1 VSSGFD
7 RQINEQPTTR
17 YARSGSVSIAYQVI
31 GDGPRD
37 LVFVSG
43 WVSHL
48 ESGWD
53 EPLLAG
59 FRRRLASFSRLI
71 LFDKRGTGMSD
82 RVPDASLPTL
92 EQRMDDVRAVM
103 DAAGS
108 ERAALF
114 GQSEGAS
121 MAILFA
127 ATYPERT
134 TALITFGAFA
144 SRVWSPDYPW
154 APTPEQRQGLY
165 DNIEKNWGG
174 DIDMSALAPSLAHD
188 AGFRRR
194 LSTYLRLSASPGAAM
209 ALARMNTEI
218 DVRKVLPAI
227 RVPTLILHRT
237 GDLDANMEEGR
248 YIAARIPG
256 AKFLEL
262 PGPDHLP
269 WVGDQAEVT
278 DEIEE
283 FLTGIRPAP
292 QPDRMLAT
300 VLFTDIVGSTERAA
314 ALGDKAWRDVLE
326 RHHASVRGE
335 LTHFRGHEVTTTG
348 DGFLATFDG
357 PARAVRCA
365 VAIRDRLHD
374 SGLEVRAGVHTG
386 ECERMGDN
394 IGGLAVHIGSRVA
407 GLAGPGEVL
416 ASSTV
421 KDLVAGSGIVFEDR
435 GAHPLKGIPGEWRVF
450 KVAGVGAI

>member
-1 VSSGFD
+1 MSAGFS
-7 RQINEQPTTR
+7 RQVTAQPTTR
-17 YARSGSVSIAYQVI
+17 YARSGSVSIAYQVV

-37 LVFVSG
+37 LVFVGG

-53 EPLLAG
+53 EPLLAR
-59 FRRRLASFSRLI
+59 FRRRLSSFSRLI

-82 RVPDASLPTL
+82 RVPDANLPTL

-108 ERAALF
+108 DRAALF

-134 TALITFGAFA
+134 TAVVTFGAFA
-144 SRVWSPDYPW
+144 SRIRHPDYPW
-154 APTPEQRQGLY
+154 APTTEERQRFYEL
-165 DNIEKNWGG
+165 IERDWGG
-174 DIDMSALAPSLAHD
+174 EMDMTELAPSMAHD
-188 AGFRRR
+188 DGFRRR
-194 LSTYLRLSASPGAAM
+194 LSTLLRLSASPGAAL

-218 DVRKVLPAI
+218 DVRGILSAI
-227 RVPTLILHRT
+227 RVPTLIMHRT
-237 GDLDANMEEGR
+237 GDRDANIEEGR

-262 PGPDHLP
+262 PGSDHLP
-269 WVGDQAEVT
+269 WVGDQAEVV

-292 QPDRMLAT
+292 EPDRVLST
-300 VLFTDIVGSTERAA
+300 VLFTDIVGSTERASS
-314 ALGDKAWRDVLE
+314 LGDSAWRDVLE
-326 RHHASVRGE
+326 QHHASVRRE
-335 LTHFRGHEVTTTG
+335 LAHFRGQEIATTG

-365 VAIRDRLHD
+365 VAIRDRMRE

-407 GLAGPGEVL
+407 GLASPGEVL

-421 KDLVAGSGIVFEDR
+421 KDLVSGSGIVFEDR
-435 GAHPLKGIPGEWRVF
+435 GAHSLKGIPGEWHVF
-450 KVAGVGAI
+450 KVASV

>member
-1 VSSGFD
+1 VSAGFS
-7 RQINEQPTTR
+7 RQVTVQPTTR
-17 YARSGSVSIAYQVI
+17 YARSGAVSIAYQVV

-37 LVFVSG
+37 LVNVPG

-48 ESGWD
+48 EAGWD
-53 EPLLAG
+53 EPLQAR

-82 RVPDASLPTL
+82 RVADRDLPTL

-108 ERAALF
+108 ERAAVL
-114 GQSEGAS
+114 GQSEGGG
-121 MAILFA
+121 MAMLFA

-134 TALITFGAFA
+134 TALITIGAYA
-144 SRVWSPDYPW
+144 RRIWDPEYPW
-154 APTPEQRQGLY
+154 APTPEQRQQFF
-165 DNIEKNWGG
+165 DAIERDWGG
-174 DIDMSALAPSLAHD
+174 EMDMSDLAPSMATDEAFKRQLNR
-188 AGFRRR
+188 FF
-194 LSTYLRLSASPGAAM
+194 RLSASPGS
-209 ALARMNTEI
+209 ALALAKMNTQI
-218 DVRKVLPAI
+218 DVRQVLPTI
-227 RVPTLILHRT
+227 SVPTLVLHRT
-237 GDLDANMEEGR
+237 GDLDANVAEGH
-248 YIAARIPG
+248 YIAERIPG
-256 AKFLEL
+256 AKFVEL
-262 PGPDHLP
+262 PGVDHMP
-269 WVGDQAEVT
+269 WAGNQEDII

-314 ALGDKAWRDVLE
+314 SLGDKAWRDVLE
-326 RHHASVRGE
+326 QHHASVRRE
-335 LTHFRGHEVTTTG
+335 LTHFRGQEITTTG

-365 VAIRDRLHD
+365 VAIRDRLRE
-374 SGLEVRAGVHTG
+374 SGLEVRAGLHTG

-407 GLAGPGEVL
+407 ALAGAGEVL

-421 KDLVAGSGIVFEDR
+421 KDLVSGSGIVFEDR
-435 GAHPLKGIPGEWRVF
+435 GSHPLKGIPGEWRVF
-450 KVAGVGAI
+450 RVAGV

>member
-1 VSSGFD
+1 M
-7 RQINEQPTTR
+7 QPTTR
-17 YARSGSVSIAYQVI
+17 YARSGSVSIAYQVV

-37 LVFVSG
+37 LVFVGG

-53 EPLLAG
+53 EPLLAR

-82 RVPDASLPTL
+82 RVPDANLPTL

-134 TALITFGAFA
+134 TAVVTFGAFA
-144 SRVWSPDYPW
+144 SRIRHPDYPW
-154 APTPEQRQGLY
+154 APTTEERQRFYEL
-165 DNIEKNWGG
+165 IERDWGG
-174 DIDMSALAPSLAHD
+174 EMDMTELAPSMAHD
-188 AGFRRR
+188 DGFRRR
-194 LSTYLRLSASPGAAM
+194 LSTLLRLSASPGAAL

-218 DVRKVLPAI
+218 DVRGILSAI
-227 RVPTLILHRT
+227 RVPTLIMHRT
-237 GDLDANMEEGR
+237 GDRDANIEEGR

-269 WVGDQAEVT
+269 WVGDQAEVV

-292 QPDRMLAT
+292 EPDRVLST
-300 VLFTDIVGSTERAA
+300 VLFTDIVGSTERASS
-314 ALGDKAWRDVLE
+314 LGDNAWRDVLE
-326 RHHASVRGE
+326 QHHASVRRE
-335 LTHFRGHEVTTTG
+335 LAHFRGQEIATTG

-365 VAIRDRLHD
+365 VAIRDRMRE

-407 GLAGPGEVL
+407 GLAGAGEVL

-421 KDLVAGSGIVFEDR
+421 KDLVSGSGIVFEDR
-435 GAHPLKGIPGEWRVF
+435 GAHSLKGIPGEWRVF
-450 KVAGVGAI
+450 RVAGV

>member
-1 VSSGFD
+1 M
-7 RQINEQPTTR
+7 
-17 YARSGSVSIAYQVI
+17 
-31 GDGPRD
+31 
-37 LVFVSG
+37 FVGG

-53 EPLLAG
+53 EPLLAR

-82 RVPDASLPTL
+82 RVPDANLPTL

-108 ERAALF
+108 DRAALF

-134 TALITFGAFA
+134 TAVVTFGAFA
-144 SRVWSPDYPW
+144 SRIRHPDYPW
-154 APTPEQRQGLY
+154 APTTEERQRFYEL
-165 DNIEKNWGG
+165 IERDWGG
-174 DIDMSALAPSLAHD
+174 EMDMTELAPSMAHD
-188 AGFRRR
+188 DGFRRR
-194 LSTYLRLSASPGAAM
+194 LSTLLRLSASPGAAL

-218 DVRKVLPAI
+218 DVRGILSAI
-227 RVPTLILHRT
+227 RVPTLIMHRT
-237 GDLDANMEEGR
+237 GDRDANIEEGR

-262 PGPDHLP
+262 PGSDHLP
-269 WVGDQAEVT
+269 WVGDQAEVV

-292 QPDRMLAT
+292 EPDRVLST
-300 VLFTDIVGSTERAA
+300 VLFTDIVGSTERASS
-314 ALGDKAWRDVLE
+314 LGDNAWRDVLE
-326 RHHASVRGE
+326 QHHASVRRE
-335 LTHFRGHEVTTTG
+335 LDHFRGQEITTTG

-365 VAIRDRLHD
+365 VAIRDRLHE

-407 GLAGPGEVL
+407 GLAGAGEVL

-421 KDLVAGSGIVFEDR
+421 KDLVSGSGIVFEDR
-435 GAHPLKGIPGEWRVF
+435 GAHSLKGIPGEWRVF
-450 KVAGVGAI
+450 RVAGV

>member
-1 VSSGFD
+1 MSAGFS
-7 RQINEQPTTR
+7 RQVTAQPTTR
-17 YARSGSVSIAYQVI
+17 YARSGSVSIAYQVV

-37 LVFVSG
+37 LVFVGG

-53 EPLLAG
+53 EPLLAR

-82 RVPDASLPTL
+82 RVPDANLPTL

-134 TALITFGAFA
+134 TAVVTFGAFA
-144 SRVWSPDYPW
+144 SRIRHPDYPW
-154 APTPEQRQGLY
+154 APTTEERQRFYEL
-165 DNIEKNWGG
+165 IERDWGG
-174 DIDMSALAPSLAHD
+174 EMDMTELAPSMAHD
-188 AGFRRR
+188 DGFRRR
-194 LSTYLRLSASPGAAM
+194 LSTLLRLSASPGAAL

-218 DVRKVLPAI
+218 DVRGILSAI
-227 RVPTLILHRT
+227 RVPTLIMHRT
-237 GDLDANMEEGR
+237 GDRDANIEEGR

-269 WVGDQAEVT
+269 WVGDQAEVV

-292 QPDRMLAT
+292 EPDRVLST
-300 VLFTDIVGSTERAA
+300 VLITDIVGSTERASS
-314 ALGDKAWRDVLE
+314 LGDSAWRDVLE
-326 RHHASVRGE
+326 QHHASVRRE
-335 LTHFRGHEVTTTG
+335 LAHFRGQEIATTG

-365 VAIRDRLHD
+365 VAIRDRMHE

-407 GLAGPGEVL
+407 GLASPGEVL

-421 KDLVAGSGIVFEDR
+421 KDLVSGSGIVFEDR
-435 GAHPLKGIPGEWRVF
+435 GAHSLKGIPGEWHVFRVAS
-450 KVAGVGAI
+450 V

>member
-1 VSSGFD
+1 
-7 RQINEQPTTR
+7 
-17 YARSGSVSIAYQVI
+17 
-31 GDGPRD
+31 
-37 LVFVSG
+37 
-43 WVSHL
+43 
-48 ESGWD
+48 
-53 EPLLAG
+53 
-59 FRRRLASFSRLI
+59 
-71 LFDKRGTGMSD
+71 
-82 RVPDASLPTL
+82 
-92 EQRMDDVRAVM
+92 MDDVRAVM

-134 TALITFGAFA
+134 TAVVTFGAFA
-144 SRVWSPDYPW
+144 SRIRHPDYPW
-154 APTPEQRQGLY
+154 APTTEERQRLY
-165 DNIEKNWGG
+165 DLIERDWGG
-174 DIDMSALAPSLAHD
+174 DVDMSELAPSMAHD
-188 AGFRRR
+188 DGFRRR
-194 LSTYLRLSASPGAAM
+194 LSTLLRLSASPGAAL

-218 DVRKVLPAI
+218 DVRGILSAI
-227 RVPTLILHRT
+227 RVPTLIMHRT
-237 GDLDANMEEGR
+237 GDRDANIEEGR

-269 WVGDQAEVT
+269 WVGDQAEVV
-278 DEIEE
+278 DEVEA

-292 QPDRMLAT
+292 EPDRVLAT
-300 VLFTDIVGSTERAA
+300 VLFTDIAGSTERAA
-314 ALGDKAWRDVLE
+314 SLGDKAWRDVLE
-326 RHHASVRGE
+326 QHHASVRRE
-335 LTHFRGHEVTTTG
+335 LAHFRGQEITTTG

-365 VAIRDRLHD
+365 VAIREGLRE
-374 SGLEVRAGVHTG
+374 SGLEVRAGLHTG

-421 KDLVAGSGIVFEDR
+421 KDLVSGSGIVFEDR
-435 GAHPLKGIPGEWRVF
+435 GSHPLKGIPGEWRVF
-450 KVAGVGAI
+450 RVAAV

>member
-1 VSSGFD
+1 M
-7 RQINEQPTTR
+7 QPTTR
-17 YARSGSVSIAYQVI
+17 YARSGSVSIAYQVV

-37 LVFVSG
+37 LVFVGG

-53 EPLLAG
+53 EPLLAR

-82 RVPDASLPTL
+82 RVPDANLPTL

-108 ERAALF
+108 DRAALF

-134 TALITFGAFA
+134 TAVVTFGAFA
-144 SRVWSPDYPW
+144 SRIRHPDYPW
-154 APTPEQRQGLY
+154 APTTEERQRFYEL
-165 DNIEKNWGG
+165 IERDWGG
-174 DIDMSALAPSLAHD
+174 DMDMSELAPSMAHD
-188 AGFRRR
+188 DGFRRR
-194 LSTYLRLSASPGAAM
+194 LSTLLRLSASPGAAL

-218 DVRKVLPAI
+218 DVRGILSAI
-227 RVPTLILHRT
+227 RVPTLIMHRT
-237 GDLDANMEEGR
+237 GDRDANLEEGR

-262 PGPDHLP
+262 PGSDHLP
-269 WVGDQAEVT
+269 WVGDQAEVV

-292 QPDRMLAT
+292 EPDRVLST
-300 VLFTDIVGSTERAA
+300 VLFTDIVGSTERASS
-314 ALGDKAWRDVLE
+314 LGDNAWRDVLE
-326 RHHASVRGE
+326 QHHASVRRE
-335 LTHFRGHEVTTTG
+335 LAHYRGQEITTTG

-365 VAIRDRLHD
+365 VAIRDRMRE

-407 GLAGPGEVL
+407 GLAGAGEVL

-421 KDLVAGSGIVFEDR
+421 KDLVSGSGIVFEDR
-435 GAHPLKGIPGEWRVF
+435 GAHSLKGIPGEWRVF
-450 KVAGVGAI
+450 RVAGV

>member
-1 VSSGFD
+1 MSKLVA
-7 RQINEQPTTR
+7 PMAPHTR
-17 YARSGSVSIAYQVI
+17 YAKSGDVNIGYQVV
-31 GDGPRD
+31 GQGPID
-37 LVFVSG
+37 LVVNWG
-43 WVSHL
+43 WLSHL
-48 ESGWD
+48 EMLWEDPDIADFLS
-53 EPLLAG
+53 
-59 FRRRLASFSRLI
+59 RLASFSRLI
-71 LFDKRGTGMSD
+71 VFDKRGTGMSD

-165 DNIEKNWGG
+165 DVIEKNWGG
-174 DIDMSALAPSLAHD
+174 DVDMSALAPSLAHD
-188 AGFRRR
+188 ADFRRR
-194 LSTYLRLSASPGAAM
+194 LSTYLRLSASRGAAM

-218 DVRKVLPAI
+218 DFRKVLPAI

-237 GDLDANMEEGR
+237 GDLDANIEEGR
-248 YIAARIPG
+248 YLAARIPG

-300 VLFTDIVGSTERAA
+300 VLFTDIVGSTEPAA
-314 ALGDKAWRDVLE
+314 ALADKAWRDVLE
-326 RHHASVRGE
+326 RHHASVR
-335 LTHFRGHEVTTTG
+335 
-348 DGFLATFDG
+348 
-357 PARAVRCA
+357 
-365 VAIRDRLHD
+365 
-374 SGLEVRAGVHTG
+374 
-386 ECERMGDN
+386 
-394 IGGLAVHIGSRVA
+394 
-407 GLAGPGEVL
+407 
-416 ASSTV
+416 
-421 KDLVAGSGIVFEDR
+421 
-435 GAHPLKGIPGEWRVF
+435 
-450 KVAGVGAI
+450 